1 MVDLKRAINTT
12 LLLVDDDIQQLEL
25 RAIVLKMCGFSVI
38 TASGPLEAISII
50 AQQPACRADV
60 AVVDYHMPVMN
71 GCILAAYLR
80 SRYPDMKI
88 ILCSGTVEIPES
100 ELSSVDVFV
109 PKSDGIGTLLAQVA
123 EFAQV
128 SQTTHGAVLAREA

>member
-1 MVDLKRAINTT
+1 MVDFKRAINTT

-25 RAIVLKMCGFSVI
+25 RAIVLEMCGFSVI
-38 TASGPLEAISII
+38 TAAGPLEAISII
-50 AQQPACRADV
+50 AQQPAYRPDI

-71 GCILAAYLR
+71 GCVLAAYLK
-80 SRYPDMKI
+80 SRYPHMKI
-88 ILCSGTVEIPES
+88 ILCTGTVEIPES

-123 EFAQV
+123 EFAHV
-128 SQTTHGAVLAREA
+128 STTVHDIVVTRES